1 MKKIAALLLAAIL
14 SCSAFVLPANAAE
27 EEITDHETIQKIV
40 YALKAEHFAEFRFS
54 CDLINDNIYISLSPN
69 RTYVAVH
76 DELVQYLREYNV
88 NMDEMFFPSTAD
100 YYLGPV
106 PVPRVAYTLGDLNEN
121 GTVQLEDAEAALAAY
136 TAAAGQ
142 LDTGLTE
149 TQSYAADPDGNGT
162 LTLSD
167 AQHILRYYTVNTLGQ
182 QNVSWVDIVVFG
194 A

>member
-40 YALKAEHFAEFRFS
+40 YALKAEYFA
-54 CDLINDNIYISLSPN
+54 DLLINCQLYNGNICIEYDDVSQE
-69 RTYVAVH
+69 AVFG
-76 DELVQYLREYNV
+76 DLVKYLDEYNINTRQIPFV
-88 NMDEMFFPSTAD
+88 STAMMTIPP
-100 YYLGPV
+100 LP
-106 PVPRVAYTLGDLNEN
+106 PRAVYTLGDLNEN

-149 TQSYAADPDGNGT
+149 KQDYAADPDGNGT

-167 AQHILRYYTVNTLGQ
+167 AQHILRYYPVNTLGQ
-182 QNVSWVDIVVFG
+182 QHVRWVAIVLFG